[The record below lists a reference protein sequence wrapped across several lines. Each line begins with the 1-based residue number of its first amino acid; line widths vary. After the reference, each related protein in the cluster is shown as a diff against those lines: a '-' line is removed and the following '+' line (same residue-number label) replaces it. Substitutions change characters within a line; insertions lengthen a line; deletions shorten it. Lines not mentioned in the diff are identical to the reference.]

1 MRMHAK
7 RNILS
12 LALLAAIAAPAMAQ
26 EAASTGANDKSARTL
41 DTVTVT
47 GSRIK
52 RAAIEESLPI
62 TSFTK
67 DQIDAAGIT
76 SAEQLLM
83 QLNIAGNGS
92 DNLSSNAGIVH
103 EDQRGNNG
111 VSGANLRGQGADATL
126 VLLNGRRV
134 ATHGL
139 KGRAVDLNAIP
150 FAAIDR
156 VEVLRDGASAIYGT
170 DAIGGVINFIT
181 KRDFQGAQVSAFVD
195 YTEAGGGNVQRGSVL
210 FGHGDLERDGWNA
223 FGTVSVKRNTILRG
237 SDREFSNAFQ
247 ANRGLSPDSRGT
259 PFATVFNVANGSNPS
274 LLGKQPID
282 PKTGRPMVDIRNNP
296 IYGVIDSDGS
306 LQQAVNTFNLP
317 GAAGC
322 ENAGEDMGPYD
333 YRLWEVPTSRYACA
347 WDYPAAAVIQQ
358 PQDSVDFI
366 GRASFRIGT
375 SHEAYVELTASKVDV
390 AKTFEPNQISSST
403 STAAT
408 ALGPTTWYPLNATTK
423 ATYDAVYNALAGY
436 FGAGQLNYGA
446 PIAYRWRCMACGP
459 REIETT
465 TKSYRFVA
473 GIGGLIGDW
482 SYDVGVTRGSSKSE
496 SILGTG
502 FHYTDALK
510 AALGSGLINPF
521 LAPGQEQSA
530 AAMSALDAASAAGV
544 KLYGGESLV
553 TSVDA
558 SITGDLP
565 WFKLPGGAIAMAT
578 GVDLRR
584 EEFHFD
590 GDQRT
595 DKRAVFNAP
604 FDDANALGNVS
615 RDIKAVYVEF
625 QLPVFSNFD
634 INLAGRYD
642 HYSGF
647 GATTNPKVSL
657 KYQPFES
664 LLFRG
669 AYSTGFKV
677 PNFNQ
682 LFNGISEVLYTG
694 LDLADPAT
702 CPGGKSNPNVA
713 GCEVIRP
720 DELFGGKEDLK
731 PEESTQKS
739 FGLVYSPM
747 SQLNIALDWWE
758 IERENTIRAAVRDD
772 LIKYY
777 DLFKDNWIRDSSG
790 EVIAIDRRF
799 VNSGGS
805 LMRGVELDANLNG
818 ELAGGRWNINLNGSL
833 ITLFKTKAL
842 ESVPYTGNLVGK
854 YVRYYNLPI
863 RWKHTLTLGYN
874 RGNWTHNLSQLHR
887 DGYYDEEPV
896 SVSATAAAPTTY
908 VPAGWK
914 PRVEGYTTYNYSLT
928 WTGIE
933 KLKLGFGIK
942 NLTDK
947 DPPFTA
953 HQNDFAA
960 GAAWEPRIADP
971 RGRAYTLLAEYNF

>member
-1 MRMHAK
+1 MPAK
-7 RNILS
+7 TTPVVHRLCA
-12 LALLAAIAAPAMAQ
+12 ALLVALAAPVAAQAQ
-26 EAASTGANDKSARTL
+26 EASKTPDTPSVKTL
-41 DTVTVT
+41 DQITVT

-52 RAAIEESLPI
+52 RADVEDAMPI

-67 DQIDAAGIT
+67 EQIDAAGIT

-83 QLNIAGNGS
+83 QLNVAGNGS

-150 FAAIDR
+150 FAAIER

-195 YTEAGGGNVQRGSVL
+195 YTEAGGGNIQRGSLL
-210 FGHGDLERDGWNA
+210 FGTGDLEKDGWNA

-237 SDREFSNAFQ
+237 SDRDFSNTFQ
-247 ANRGLSPDSRGT
+247 PDRGLSPDSRGT
-259 PFATVFNVANGSNPS
+259 PFATVFSLGTTGVGSTS
-274 LLGKQPID
+274 LL
-282 PKTGRPMVDIRNNP
+282 KTGVREAGNSAN
-296 IYGVIDSDGS
+296 
-306 LQQAVNTFNLP
+306 LTAVNIYNLP
-317 GAAGC
+317 GGAGC
-322 ENAGEDMGPYD
+322 EAAGPDMGPYA
-333 YRLWEVPTSRYACA
+333 YRLWEVPGSKYACA
-347 WDYPAAAVIQQ
+347 WDYPAAAVMIQ
-358 PQDSVDFI
+358 PQDSVDFL
-366 GRASFRIGT
+366 GRATFRIG
-375 SHEAYVELTASKVDV
+375 SAHEAYIEVNASKVEV

-408 ALGPTTWYPLNATTK
+408 ALGPTTWYPLNSTTQ

-459 REIETT
+459 RQIETT
-465 TKSYRFVA
+465 TDSYRFVA
-473 GIGGLIGDW
+473 GIGGLLGDW
-482 SYDVGVTRGSSKSE
+482 SYDVGLTRGSSKSE
-496 SILGTG
+496 SILGSG

-530 AAMSALDAASAAGV
+530 AAMAALEAASARGV

-553 TSVDA
+553 TSLDA
-558 SITGDLP
+558 SITGELGF
-565 WFKLPGGAIAMAT
+565 FKLPGGSIAMAA
-578 GVDLRR
+578 GFDLRR
-584 EEFHFD
+584 EEFRFD
-590 GDQRT
+590 GDQRA
-595 DKRAVFNAP
+595 DKRTVFNAP

-615 RDIKAVYVEF
+615 RDIKAAYVEF

-647 GATTNPKVSL
+647 GATTNPKVSF

-682 LFNGISEVLYTG
+682 LFNGVSEVLYTG
-694 LDLADPAT
+694 LDLADPET

-713 GCEVIRP
+713 GCETIRP
-720 DELFGGKEDLK
+720 DELFGGNPGLA
-731 PEESTQKS
+731 PEESEQKS

-747 SQLNIALDWWE
+747 SQFNIALDWWE
-758 IERENTIRAAVRDD
+758 IERLNTIRAAPRET
-772 LIKYY
+772 LIQYY

-790 EVIAIDRRF
+790 EVVAIDRRF
-799 VNSGGS
+799 INSGGS

-818 ELAGGRWNINLNGSL
+818 EVAGGRWNVNLNGSL
-833 ITLFKTKAL
+833 ITMFRTKAL
-842 ESVPYTGNLVGK
+842 ESLPYTSNLVGK

-863 RWKHTLTLGYN
+863 RWKHTLTFGYA
-874 RGNWTHNLSQLHR
+874 RGNWSHTLSQLHR
-887 DGYYDEEPV
+887 DGYFDEEPV
-896 SVSATAAAPTTY
+896 SVSATLTAPTTY
-908 VPAGWK
+908 VPVDWK
-914 PRVEGYTTYNYSLT
+914 PRVNGYTTWNYNVT

-933 KLKLGFGIK
+933 KMKIGFGIK
-942 NLTDK
+942 NLADK

-953 HQNDFAA
+953 HMNDFAA

-971 RGRAYTLLAEYNF
+971 RGRAYTLLLEYSFW